1 MTNLIGVPVYGWYIK
16 KILKEVEGGNFR
28 KEIGKKVT
36 ALSPVNKENET
47 VVGTLTSEEFAAFIL
62 SERIGNRVR
71 RLPGLLPKRGGF
83 MKRLF
88 NAMDMIGFVQATKL
102 ESLEVSALLGQSVQ
116 SRLPEPPV
124 DQAYYLRQNG
134 HLDQVAVVLAPKEE
148 KPKPNCEGCAVQ
160 CSCGGLLSSG
170 FFKQMFNYVVRP

>member
-28 KEIGKKVT
+28 KEFNKKVQN
-36 ALSPVNKENET
+36 LPVLKDGEV
-47 VVGTLTSEEFAAFIL
+47 VVGSLNTQEFAAFIL
-62 SERIGNRVR
+62 SERIGNSIR
-71 RLPGLLPKRGGF
+71 RLPGRLPKRGGF

-88 NAMDMIGFVQATKL
+88 NAMDMVWLAQATTL
-102 ESLEVSALLGQSVQ
+102 ESLEVSAQLAQSVQ
-116 SRLPEPPV
+116 SRLPEAPV
-124 DQAYYLRQNG
+124 GQTYYLKQNG